1 MANTPC
7 ITIGM
12 PVFNGE
18 KTISD
23 AIKSVI
29 EQDFEDW
36 TLLISD
42 NFSTDSTW
50 DICKTFAAQDSRIL
64 IIRQNENIGGWANF
78 NFVLNQ
84 AKTKYFKFQAADDVI
99 SKDFIRVN
107 LVSLE
112 KFAGLI
118 GSTSNN
124 LWDWE
129 SELDLKA
136 TNFQLFGSQSE
147 RFKTLRKNYRELNG
161 LFYGIFRLSE
171 LKNVVTEDL
180 FQGTVLELDWLIL
193 AKLLK
198 TGNISRCPDGV
209 MILNS
214 NGASNSNPTAWFNP
228 HLSVTATL
236 FPYLKFLRLIRRG
249 SPSLNLSSV
258 SQIIFWIAQLQ
269 MNHFKG
275 LLWYF
280 MKIHTWRR

>member
-84 AKTKYFKFQAADDVI
+84 AKTKYFKFLLAVI
-99 SKDFIRVN
+99 S
-107 LVSLE
+107 
-112 KFAGLI
+112 
-118 GSTSNN
+118 
-124 LWDWE
+124 
-129 SELDLKA
+129 
-136 TNFQLFGSQSE
+136 QS
-147 RFKTLRKNYRELNG
+147 
-161 LFYGIFRLSE
+161 S
-171 LKNVVTEDL
+171 
-180 FQGTVLELDWLIL
+180 
-193 AKLLK
+193 
-198 TGNISRCPDGV
+198 
-209 MILNS
+209 
-214 NGASNSNPTAWFNP
+214 
-228 HLSVTATL
+228 
-236 FPYLKFLRLIRRG
+236 
-249 SPSLNLSSV
+249 
-258 SQIIFWIAQLQ
+258 
-269 MNHFKG
+269 
-275 LLWYF
+275 
-280 MKIHTWRR
+280 